1 LVHTGV
7 ISGTGLR
14 GRVQRLRLCMG
25 LSLILI
31 LVIQQTPGRR
41 KLGITEFKE
50 KWGWGEARAE
60 AVLTWQMMWG
70 GDGSS

>member
-1 LVHTGV
+1 MHGPESDSD
-7 ISGTGLR
+7 IGYPA
-14 GRVQRLRLCMG
+14 
-25 LSLILI
+25 
-31 LVIQQTPGRR
+31 TPGRR

-60 AVLTWQMMWG
+60 VVLTWQMMWG